1 MTFSATSL
9 QLFLLFLSTALSM
22 CSVKQHGRLWV
33 AIGCWHMS
41 PSQLKCKKKK
51 PRRDCVWMWYTKQ
64 ALTSL
69 FLSQV
74 QLLSRPTP
82 WTNGRQWVWQ
92 TFHLVCHL
100 RKGQCVRKVWV
111 GRARGWVGGCNCV
124 SSTGAIMSAPRAVV
138 FVMPY
143 GEVKMLFKSRKC
155 VKSNSKQFLVQR
167 MTEVYCVP
175 LACLDQVAG
184 EALFGQAVTDCADS
198 APSFRR
204 RAEQQPAA
212 SGAAAAMSQCRKHLR
227 RTAKCNCLF
236 F

>member
-9 QLFLLFLSTALSM
+9 QLYLLFLSTALSM

-41 PSQLKCKKKK
+41 PSQLKCKKKNPDGTVFECDTQSK
-51 PRRDCVWMWYTKQ
+51 R
-64 ALTSL
+64 L
-69 FLSQV
+69 
-74 QLLSRPTP
+74 
-82 WTNGRQWVWQ
+82 
-92 TFHLVCHL
+92 LVCFYHRFSFFWDL
-100 RKGQCVRKVWV
+100 HHGLMEGNGYDKHSIWCVTWGKATALVWV

-124 SSTGAIMSAPRAVV
+124 SSTGTIMSALRAVV

-167 MTEVYCVP
+167 MTEIYCVP

-204 RAEQQPAA
+204 PAEQQPAA

-227 RTAKCNCLF
+227 RTAKCNCLVF
-236 F
+236 